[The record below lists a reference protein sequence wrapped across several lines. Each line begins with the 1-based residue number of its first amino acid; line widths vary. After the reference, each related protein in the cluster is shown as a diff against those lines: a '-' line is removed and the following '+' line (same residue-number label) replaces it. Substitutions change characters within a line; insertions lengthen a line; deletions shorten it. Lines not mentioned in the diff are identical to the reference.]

1 MGRGKHKNQW
11 NQLPPRDIDQKEWR
25 ENNYMI
31 STAFKMLI
39 GNKAA
44 FIGMIF
50 GIFLAV
56 LLISQQSAI
65 YLGLVSRSYRI
76 VTNNPQ
82 PDIWVIDPAT
92 QAEDLIRSMPKDYL
106 QYVKSVP
113 NIEWAVPINY
123 ILLPLKTITGKYKVA
138 EVYGID
144 DQTLIGM
151 PKLLKGK
158 PEDLYREGAVII
170 DVNSAENLLA
180 TVLPDGT
187 KIPLK
192 IGDALEING
201 SRAVIVGIGETIP
214 GFFPQPIIFA
224 IYSQVQQFSGSS
236 RIQYIAAKSRK
247 GSDAKEILKQIN
259 INKNVLGLTSEQ
271 LESRIANHFL
281 KTGILI
287 NYGISVL
294 LGLIIGFSIAGQ
306 IFYIM
311 TLQNISYYALIKSLG
326 GTEKMILKMILFQAL
341 LVGIIGYILG
351 TGVTLLWGFATK
363 GTTLTFQFPVALLLF
378 TGSVAIIICAFI
390 AFLSIKK
397 VFKVDPH
404 TLMTNI

>member
-1 MGRGKHKNQW
+1 
-11 NQLPPRDIDQKEWR
+11 
-25 ENNYMI
+25 MI
-31 STAFKMLI
+31 ATSFKMLI

-76 VTNNPQ
+76 TSYVDQSN
-82 PDIWVIDPAT
+82 IWVIDPAT
-92 QAEDLIRSMPKDYL
+92 EGEDLIRSMPKDYL
-106 QYVKSVP
+106 QYVRSIP
-113 NIEWAVPINY
+113 NIEWAVPVNY
-123 ILLPLKTITGKYKVA
+123 LPLPLKTTSGKYKIA

-144 DQTLIGM
+144 GQTLIGM
-151 PKLLKGK
+151 PKLLKGNS
-158 PEDLYREGAVII
+158 EDLYQKGAVII
-170 DVNSAENLLA
+170 DSNSAEDLLA
-180 TVLPDGT
+180 TKAPDGK

-201 SRAVIVGIGETIP
+201 SRAIIVGIAKITP

-224 IYSQVQQFSGSS
+224 VYNQVQQFSGSS

-247 GSDAKEILKQIN
+247 DADIKQVLEQIN
-259 INKNVLGLTSEQ
+259 SNKNVLGLTKKQ
-271 LESRIANHFL
+271 LESRIAEHFL

-294 LGLIIGFSIAGQ
+294 LGMIIGFSIAGQ
-306 IFYIM
+306 MFYIM
-311 TLQNISYYALIKSLG
+311 TIQNLGYYALIKSLG
-326 GTEKMILKMILFQAL
+326 GTKKMILKMILFQAFI
-341 LVGIIGYILG
+341 VGLIGYILG
-351 TGVTLLWGFATK
+351 TGVTLLWGYAIRNTS
-363 GTTLTFQFPVALLLF
+363 LTFEFPKALLLF
-378 TGSVAIIICAFI
+378 TGSAAIIICLFI
-390 AFLSIKK
+390 AFLSIRK

-404 TLMTNI
+404 TLMASYDID